1 MSIAKQD
8 RLPDLPLFSGTTLP
22 QPLPTPRQFQRDP
35 DLIWHRYDDIVVLRQ
50 SSQFTGNDS
59 PLASLYRLC
68 EFICANEPNQIM
80 LETKYF
86 WSRGSWNLH
95 AISDPCDRDTERY
108 AILASLVESLVYAFN
123 YRLNLGSRR
132 EATIEPQSQSCP
144 PWASK
149 VPALRSQL
157 RLRPKNE
164 FDFEGEEF
172 ESWTATNPFSRR
184 NIVANAGNLF
194 SI

>member
-8 RLPDLPLFSGTTLP
+8 GLPDLPLFSGTTLP
-22 QPLPTPRQFQRDP
+22 QPLPTPRQFQRNP

-68 EFICANEPNQIM
+68 EFVCANEPNQIM

-95 AISDPCDRDTERY
+95 GISDPRDKNTERY
-108 AILASLVESLVYAFN
+108 AVLASLLENLVYAFN
-123 YRLNLGSRR
+123 YRLDLGSRR
-132 EATIEPQSQSCP
+132 EAILEPYKL
-144 PWASK
+144 AR
-149 VPALRSQL
+149 VVHLGLRECL
-157 RLRPKNE
+157 RYAAGFVCGLKRIR
-164 FDFEGEEF
+164 FE
-172 ESWTATNPFSRR
+172 RR
-184 NIVANAGNLF
+184 GVRKLDRN
-194 SI
+194 